1 MVKLTIDGRPVE
13 VPAGSTILQAA
24 RQVGVAI
31 PTLCYLE
38 GLNEVGACR
47 VCVVEVE
54 GLGRLVSSCN
64 TQAEDGMVVRTN
76 SPRVRRARRTN
87 VELLLSQHDCACLTC
102 VRSGNCELQRLAN
115 DLNIL
120 DVPFARDGRGERRR
134 DIDRSFPLVRDRAKC
149 IGCLRCVQVCD
160 RMQGVGVWDLVST
173 GPHARVDVA
182 ARCAL
187 SASDCALCGQCITHC
202 PCGALSE
209 RDDIQQVFDAL
220 ADPEKICV
228 VQVAPSVRTSWH
240 EGVGLDPSL
249 ATVGRMVASIR
260 ALGFDYVFD
269 TDFAA
274 DVTIME
280 EGTELLERL
289 AHREEHTWPMFTSCC
304 PGWIRHCKA
313 SHPQFVDRLSS
324 TKSPQQIFGALA
336 KSYYAELLGVDPA
349 SIYVVS
355 VMPCVAKKHERA
367 IPGIDDAGAGSDVDV
382 VLTVRELDRMLRA
395 DHIDPASLDEEDF
408 DQPLGVATGAGHI
421 FGATGGVMEAALR
434 SAYYLV
440 TGSNPDPDAFQEV
453 RGGDGW
459 REKTFDLAGTPV
471 RVAVAHGLA
480 NASRLLDAIETGKVS
495 YEFVE
500 IMACPGGCVGG
511 GGQPIHEGEEWAA
524 DRARILYGLDGA
536 APLRFSHENPAV
548 LTCYRE
554 FLGQPCGERAEE
566 LLHTDHHAWS
576 MPRP

>member
-1 MVKLTIDGRPVE
+1 MVRLTIDGRSVE
-13 VPAGSTILQAA
+13 VPEGTTILQAA
-24 RQVGVAI
+24 RQAGVAI

-54 GLGRLVSSCN
+54 GLDRLVSSCN
-64 TQAEDGMVVRTN
+64 TEVHDAMVVRTN

-87 VELLLSQHDCACLTC
+87 VELILSQHDCTCPTC
-102 VRSGNCELQRLAN
+102 VRSGTCELQKLAN

-120 DVPFARDGRGERRR
+120 GVPFAQTVASSAPRAADSG
-134 DIDRSFPLVRDRAKC
+134 FPLVRNRAKC
-149 IGCLRCVQVCD
+149 IGCLRCVQVCEH
-160 RMQGVGVWDLVST
+160 MQGVGVWDLVST
-173 GPHARVDVA
+173 GPQARVDVA

-187 SASDCALCGQCITHC
+187 PASACALCGQCATHC
-202 PCGALSE
+202 PVGALVE
-209 RDDIQQVFDAL
+209 RDDVQEVLDAL
-220 ADPEKICV
+220 ADPRTTCI

-240 EGVGLDPSL
+240 EGIGLDPEL

-289 AHREEHTWPMFTSCC
+289 AHKDEHAWPMFTSCC

-336 KSYYAELLGVDPA
+336 KSYYAEALGVDPD
-349 SIYVVS
+349 SLYVVS
-355 VMPCVAKKHERA
+355 IMPCIAKKHERA
-367 IPGIDDAGAGSDVDV
+367 IPGIDDAGAGSDVDA

-395 DHIDPASLDEEDF
+395 DHIDPACLAEESFDE
-408 DQPLGVATGAGHI
+408 PLGTATGAGHI

-440 TGSNPDPDAFQEV
+440 TGTNPTPDAFQEV
-453 RGGDGW
+453 RGSTGW

-471 RVAVAHGLA
+471 RIAVAHGLA
-480 NASRLLDAIETGKVS
+480 NASRLLQAIEAGEVA

-500 IMACPGGCVGG
+500 VMACPGGCVGG
-511 GGQPIHEGEEWAA
+511 GGQPIHEGQEWAA
-524 DRARILYGLDGA
+524 DRAQMLYRLDA
-536 APLRFSHENPAV
+536 QAPLRFSHENPAV
-548 LTCYRE
+548 QTCYSE
-554 FLGQPCGERAEE
+554 FLGTPCGERAEA
-566 LLHTDHHAWS
+566 LLHTDHQSWHV
-576 MPRP
+576 

>member
-1 MVKLTIDGRPVE
+1 MVRLTIDGREAE
-13 VPAGSTILQAA
+13 VLEGTTILQAA
-24 RQVGVAI
+24 RQTGVAI

-54 GLGRLVSSCN
+54 GIERLVSSCN
-64 TQAEDGMVVRTN
+64 TEVQNGMVVRTN

-87 VELLLSQHDCACLTC
+87 VELILSQHNCACPTC

-120 DVPFARDGRGERRR
+120 APAFGLGDPSTSRRSADEEFA
-134 DIDRSFPLVRDRAKC
+134 LVRDRAKC

-160 RMQGVGVWDLVST
+160 RVQGVGVWDLVST
-173 GPHARVDVA
+173 GSHARVDVA

-187 SASDCALCGQCITHC
+187 SASACALCGQCITHC

-209 RDDIQQVFDAL
+209 RDDVQQVFDAL
-220 ADPEKICV
+220 ADPHKLCV

-240 EGVGLDPSL
+240 EGIGLDPAL
-249 ATVGRMVASIR
+249 ATPGRMVAAIR

-289 AHREEHTWPMFTSCC
+289 AHKDEHAWPMFTSCC

-349 SIYVVS
+349 NVYVVS

-367 IPGIDDAGAGSDVDV
+367 IPGIDDAGAGSDVDA

-395 DHIDPASLDEEDF
+395 DHIDPASLDEENF
-408 DQPLGVATGAGHI
+408 DEPLGIATGAGHI

-440 TGSNPDPDAFQEV
+440 TGANPSPDAFQEV
-453 RGGDGW
+453 RGHDGW
-459 REKTFDLAGTPV
+459 REKTFDLAGNPV

-480 NASRLLDAIETGKVS
+480 NATRLLDAIEAGSVD
-495 YEFVE
+495 YDFVE
-500 IMACPGGCVGG
+500 VMACPGGCVGG
-511 GGQPIHEGEEWAA
+511 GGQPIHEGEERAA
-524 DRARILYGLDGA
+524 DRARVLYGIDGA
-536 APLRFSHENPAV
+536 SGLRFSHENPAV
-548 LTCYRE
+548 QACYRD
-554 FLGQPCGERAEE
+554 FLGSPCGERAEE
-566 LLHTDHHAWS
+566 LLHTDHHSWS
-576 MPRP
+576 MPR